1 MKLKSTAIVGTVL
14 FLAGALLGFVPEYQ
28 KASKLSEEL
37 ESARLDDR
45 LSDIRELAAL
55 SYINASKMNY
65 GSAAEDSKRM
75 FGLVSELDGDTKD
88 ASLRNNLNDLST
100 YHDSVMG
107 KLSAA
112 DASAQEPLLQIV
124 QMTQRALKR

>member
-1 MKLKSTAIVGTVL
+1 MKLKTVAIVGTVL
-14 FLAGALLGFVPEYQ
+14 FLAGALLGFVPGHQ
-28 KASKLSEEL
+28 KVSKLSEEL
-37 ESARLDDR
+37 EGSRLESK
-45 LSDIRELAAL
+45 LSEIRELASI

-65 GSAAEDSKRM
+65 GSAAESSKRM
-75 FGLVSELDGDTKD
+75 FGLVSELAGDTKD

-112 DASAQEPLLQIV
+112 DASALEPLLKIV
-124 QMTQRALKR
+124 QKTQRELKR